1 MHFAIQRGHA
11 FWIFLG
17 IIFAHDK
24 RIPDKTGYA
33 HASTRHLGTAISVVS
48 DLVFRA

>member
-17 IIFAHDK
+17 IILAHDN